1 MALKLHPPRPGYTP
15 HWRARGSHFGIKVN
29 RSTQTADKRK
39 AGKVLE
45 KWKREIEQGVY
56 VGRDAPTFASGMI
69 SYVNAGH
76 DDRFLDVLL
85 EHFKETPLANINQA
99 AIDEAAPT
107 LYPEASPATRN
118 RQVYSP
124 VSAILKHA
132 GYHTPIKRPAGA
144 QGITRT
150 FWLNEAQAFALLR
163 EAKKLHARFGA
174 LCTFLLYTGCRLNEA
189 LKLEWAQVELDRDFA
204 YVGKTKNGQ
213 PRAVH
218 LPIFLVAALKDIKA
232 ETGKVFRFGKAGYL
246 YNMLTDASKA
256 AGIEIPDGVA
266 FHVFRHTYG
275 AWMRR
280 HAGLDTSAL
289 VATGAWKSRAA
300 ASVYEHAD
308 VSEEARKA
316 DLLPAPSGAKMA
328 QRDGETTGL

>member
-15 HWRARGSHFGIKVN
+15 CWRARGTHFGVKVN
-29 RSTQTADKRK
+29 RSTETADKRK
-39 AGKVLE
+39 ASKVLE

-85 EHFKETPLANINQA
+85 EHFKETPLAHINQA
-99 AIDEAAPT
+99 AIDDAAVK
-107 LYPEASPATRN
+107 LYPDASPATRN

-124 VSAILKHA
+124 ASAILKHA
-132 GYHTPIKRPAGA
+132 GFNAPIKRPAGY
-144 QGITRT
+144 QGTQRT
-150 FWLNEAQAFALLR
+150 FWLSVAQAFALLS
-163 EAKKLHARFGA
+163 EATKLHERFGA

-189 LKLEWAQVELDRDFA
+189 LGLEWTQVELDRGFA

-218 LPIFLVAALKDIKA
+218 LPAFVVSALKRIKA
-232 ETGKVFRFGKAGYL
+232 ESGKVFRFSKAGYL
-246 YNMLTDASKA
+246 YNMLADTSKA
-256 AGIEIPDGVA
+256 AEIEIPDGVA

-280 HAGLDTSAL
+280 HAGLDTRAL
-289 VATGAWKSRAA
+289 VATGAWKSREA

-316 DLLPAPSGAKMA
+316 DLLAAPDGANMV
-328 QRDGETTGL
+328 QEDG